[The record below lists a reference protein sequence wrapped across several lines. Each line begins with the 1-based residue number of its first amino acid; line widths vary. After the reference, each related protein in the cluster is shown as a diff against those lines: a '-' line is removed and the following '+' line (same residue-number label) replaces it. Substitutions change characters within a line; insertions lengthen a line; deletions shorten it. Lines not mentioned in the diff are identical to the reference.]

1 MGWRAGSEV
10 PLLRGKGCRETKP
23 SLSAVLGM
31 GKSFLGSQGCG
42 EDGRKV
48 TRQSSAAPTWGRPAP
63 CLSPT
68 ALQLGPNSPPTPS
81 ARPGSHEEREVQRR
95 TGVGWGGW
103 QPCSYGACKGQ
114 GRAGDGGLAAPAR
127 PPRPTVAQSTVAPMG
142 PSRHPLRSQASGF
155 LTLSCFLG
163 TDFANPGEC
172 ASLGHFCCC

>member
-31 GKSFLGSQGCG
+31 GESFLGSQGCG
-42 EDGRKV
+42 EDGGKV

-68 ALQLGPNSPPTPS
+68 APQLGPNSPPTPS

-95 TGVGWGGW
+95 TGGWGGW
-103 QPCSYGACKGQ
+103 QPCSYGACEGQ

-127 PPRPTVAQSTVAPMG
+127 PPRPAVARSTVAPMG
-142 PSRHPLRSQASGF
+142 PSRHPLRSQASYSF
-155 LTLSCFLG
+155 LFNRFSDPLVFPR
-163 TDFANPGEC
+163 D
-172 ASLGHFCCC
+172 